1 MFKIQTLNN
10 ISVAGLNRL
19 PRASYEIASEVG
31 HPDAI
36 LVRSAKMHDMP
47 VPDTVKAIGRAGAG
61 VNNIPVADM
70 SERGIA
76 VFNAPGANA
85 NAVKE
90 LVLAGMLIAARN
102 IAQAAKFA
110 RGLEGDDAAI
120 NKAVEAGKKQFVGFE
135 LPGRTLGVIGL
146 GAIGVLVANAARAL
160 GMKVIGYDPS
170 ITVRAAWKLQSD
182 VEAALSVDDLVARSD
197 FITFHVPLTDQTRH
211 MINAE
216 RIANMPD
223 GAVLLN
229 FSRSGIIDDDAAVT
243 ALDTGKLYAYVC
255 DFPSNLLKDHPRV
268 VALPH
273 LGASTRE
280 AEDNCAMMVADQ
292 VRAYLEDGNVTNSV
306 NFPEI
311 VLPRNGGHRIAVV
324 NRNVP
329 NMVGQISTDLA
340 EAGLNIVDMLNRSRG
355 ELAVTLIDIERQC
368 PRETAQRIAGIDGVL
383 SVRCLGA
390 ADGTGAGGEVR
401 G

>member
-19 PRASYEIASEVG
+19 PRESYEVASEIT

-36 LVRSAKMHDMP
+36 LVRSAKMHDMAI
-47 VPDTVKAIGRAGAG
+47 PDTLKAIGRAGAG
-61 VNNIPVADM
+61 VNNIPVAAM
-70 SERGIA
+70 SERGVA

-102 IAQAAKFA
+102 IAPAALFA
-110 RGLEGDDAAI
+110 RGLDGEDAAI

-146 GAIGVLVANAARAL
+146 GAIGVKVANAARAL
-160 GMKVIGYDPS
+160 GMQVIGYDPS
-170 ITVRAAWKLQSD
+170 ITVRAAWSLQSD
-182 VEAALSVDDLVARSD
+182 VESALSVDDLVARSD
-197 FITFHVPLTDQTRH
+197 FITFHVPLTEQTRH
-211 MINAE
+211 MINPE
-216 RIANMPD
+216 RIANMRD

-243 ALDTGKLYAYVC
+243 ALDAGKLYAYVC

-268 VALPH
+268 VTLPH

-280 AEDNCAMMVADQ
+280 AEDNCAVMVADQ
-292 VRAYLEDGNVTNSV
+292 VRAYLEHGNIINSV

-311 VLPRNGGHRIAVV
+311 VLPRNGGHRMAVV

-340 EAGLNIVDMLNRSRG
+340 ADGLNILDMLNRSRG
-355 ELAVTLIDIERQC
+355 EIAVTLIDIERPC
-368 PRETAQRIAGIDGVL
+368 PEDTARRISGIEGVL
-383 SVRCLGA
+383 SVRCLGP
-390 ADGTGAGGEVR
+390 AGR
-401 G
+401 A